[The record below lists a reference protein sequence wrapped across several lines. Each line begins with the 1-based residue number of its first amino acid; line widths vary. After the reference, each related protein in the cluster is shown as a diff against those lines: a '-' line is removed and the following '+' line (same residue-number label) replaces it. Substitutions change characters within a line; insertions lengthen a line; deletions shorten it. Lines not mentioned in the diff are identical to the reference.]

1 MVIVVQWLQNCSS
14 PQKSAPLPSQFKILS
29 RQALKQ
35 VGQTYNLVH
44 LDLDLDL
51 VLFFGNIPR
60 EKYSS
65 AKIRSENDSLP
76 LFSISWE
83 ELLFGNPGS
92 SELRRLICS
101 LLFGYW
107 TLSQPS
113 HTQAALVSFIIELL
127 SFLDFSI
134 SLFVLSF
141 EKAFAIALQ
150 HCFRASWQSL

>member
-1 MVIVVQWLQNCSS
+1 MVAEL
-14 PQKSAPLPSQFKILS
+14 FKPIQIGAAAFSIQIFLS
-29 RQALKQ
+29 RKALKQ
-35 VGQTYNLVH
+35 VWQTHNLVH
-44 LDLDLDL
+44 LDLDLDLVL

-83 ELLFGNPGS
+83 ELLCGNPGS

>member
-14 PQKSAPLPSQFKILS
+14 PYKSAPLPFQFKILS

-76 LFSISWE
+76 LFSIS
-83 ELLFGNPGS
+83 
-92 SELRRLICS
+92 
-101 LLFGYW
+101 
-107 TLSQPS
+107 
-113 HTQAALVSFIIELL
+113 
-127 SFLDFSI
+127 
-134 SLFVLSF
+134 
-141 EKAFAIALQ
+141 
-150 HCFRASWQSL
+150 

>member
-1 MVIVVQWLQNCSS
+1 MKISFKKMVIVVQWLQNCSS

-76 LFSISWE
+76 LFSIS
-83 ELLFGNPGS
+83 
-92 SELRRLICS
+92 
-101 LLFGYW
+101 
-107 TLSQPS
+107 
-113 HTQAALVSFIIELL
+113 
-127 SFLDFSI
+127 
-134 SLFVLSF
+134 
-141 EKAFAIALQ
+141 
-150 HCFRASWQSL
+150 

>member
-14 PQKSAPLPSQFKILS
+14 PYKSAPLPSQFKILS
-29 RQALKQ
+29 RNRLDRPH
-35 VGQTYNLVH
+35 LVH
-44 LDLDLDL
+44 LDFDLDLDL

-65 AKIRSENDSLP
+65 AKIRSETDSLP
-76 LFSISWE
+76 LFSISWD
-83 ELLFGNPGS
+83 ELLLGNPGS
-92 SELRRLICS
+92 QELRRLICS